1 MGFPQYAGFRA
12 YARLSEVKPFVR
24 AFVLTVSFASI
35 AAAAAGIYCAV
46 HSSLF
51 LVRVVEVTGTDMSGV
66 DGPLAQSVSDLAA
79 VPVGKVNLFDVN
91 LGDIETRVL
100 SNAWIRSV
108 KLKKNFPQTLSIEV
122 DLKDPQAI
130 FQSTNG
136 ALSYVDSD
144 GRAFGKLN
152 LANLRDL
159 PLLTGFDREPR
170 GRIQEALRLLGDWDK
185 SQASRT
191 ARLTSL
197 AWEPERGFR
206 ALVVY
211 GLKPEGNHP
220 RRARTM
226 VDFGQEV
233 DADPIPQLKRL
244 TDVLRY
250 LSENS
255 IPARQIWADSGKK
268 IVVKTAHGS

>member
-1 MGFPQYAGFRA
+1 
-12 YARLSEVKPFVR
+12 VKPFTR
-24 AFVLTVSFASI
+24 ALVLSVSFASI
-35 AAAAAGIYCAV
+35 AAAAWGIYCAV
-46 HSSLF
+46 HSPLF
-51 LVRVVEVTGTDMSGV
+51 LVKVVEVSGAESV
-66 DGPLAQSVSDLAA
+66 GVEAPLAQSVTDLAA
-79 VPVGKVNLFDVN
+79 VPVGKASLFDLN
-91 LGDIETRVL
+91 LAEIESRVL

-108 KLKKNFPQTLSIEV
+108 RVRKSFPQTLSIEI
-122 DLKDPQAI
+122 DLKTPQAI
-130 FQSTNG
+130 FQG
-136 ALSYVDSD
+136 AGGSLSYVDSD
-144 GRAFGKLN
+144 GRPFGKVS

-159 PLLTGFDREPR
+159 PVLSGFDREPR
-170 GRIQEALRLLGDWDK
+170 ARVQEALRLLGDWDRSK
-185 SQASRT
+185 ASES

-197 AWEPERGFR
+197 SWEPERGYR
-206 ALVVY
+206 GLIVY
-211 GLKPEGNHP
+211 GLKPDGTRP

-244 TDVLRY
+244 TEVLRY

>member
-1 MGFPQYAGFRA
+1 M
-12 YARLSEVKPFVR
+12 
-24 AFVLTVSFASI
+24 
-35 AAAAAGIYCAV
+35 
-46 HSSLF
+46 
-51 LVRVVEVTGTDMSGV
+51 
-66 DGPLAQSVSDLAA
+66 
-79 VPVGKVNLFDVN
+79 
-91 LGDIETRVL
+91 L
-100 SNAWIRSV
+100 SNAWIRAVRV
-108 KLKKNFPQTLSIEV
+108 KKSFPQTLAIEV
-122 DLKDPQAI
+122 DLKTPQAI
-130 FQSTNG
+130 FQGQGGTS
-136 ALSYVDSD
+136 
-144 GRAFGKLN
+144 F
-152 LANLRDL
+152 LRRFRRPPVREGQPSPICGTF

-170 GRIQEALRLLGDWDK
+170 TRVREALRLLGDWDRSK
-185 SQASRT
+185 ASES

-197 AWEPERGFR
+197 SWEAERGFR
-206 ALVVY
+206 GLVVY
-211 GLKPEGNHP
+211 GLRPDGARP